1 MGKTLIALGL
11 LFILG
16 ACAVVVSVES
26 GSLEVVLKLS
36 QQRTPV
42 AVADFQFIVK
52 VESATESWTKT
63 VPVGYLDQPVRVKF
77 GNLPPGRY
85 TVEVEAQV
93 RDSYNYNYWH
103 FLSFVRVPNVLV
115 EPGKV
120 TVVEVTINPYQVQK

>member
-26 GSLEVVLKLS
+26 GNLEVVLKLS
-36 QQRTPV
+36 EQKGVDPR
-42 AVADFQFIVK
+42 ADFQFIVAVMK
-52 VESATESWTKT
+52 SAIESWSET
-63 VPVGYLDQPVRVKF
+63 VPVGDLNQPVFVKF
-77 GNLPPGRY
+77 KNLPSGRY
-85 TVEVEAQV
+85 TVEVKAQV
-93 RDSYNYNYWH
+93 LDSSGKWR

>member
-36 QQRTPV
+36 QQKAD

-93 RDSYNYNYWH
+93 RDSYGDWR

>member
-36 QQRTPV
+36 QQR
-42 AVADFQFIVK
+42 AVAEADFRFIVK
-52 VESATESWTKT
+52 VESATELWSKT
-63 VPVGYLDQPVRVKF
+63 VPVGYLNQPVFVKF
-77 GNLPPGRY
+77 KNLPPGRY
-85 TVEVEAQV
+85 TVEVEARV
-93 RDSYNYNYWH
+93 LDSSGEWR

>member
-26 GSLEVVLKLS
+26 GGLWVILKLS
-36 QQRTPV
+36 NQKDVTLV
-42 AVADFQFIVK
+42 GNFQFTVK
-52 VESATESWTKT
+52 VKSDGALWLKTEQVG
-63 VPVGYLDQPVRVKF
+63 VPDQPVRVKF
-77 GNLPPGRY
+77 ENLPPGRY
-85 TVEVEAQV
+85 TVEVEARV
-93 RDSYNYNYWH
+93 LDSSGEWC

>member
-36 QQRTPV
+36 QQKGVDPR
-42 AVADFQFIVK
+42 ADFQFIVK

-63 VPVGYLDQPVRVKF
+63 VPVGYLDRPVPVKF

-93 RDSYNYNYWH
+93 LGSDNNWR

>member
-26 GSLEVVLKLS
+26 GSVEVVLKLS
-36 QQRTPV
+36 EQKTTG
-42 AVADFQFIVK
+42 AEADFRFIIAVK
-52 VESATESWTKT
+52 SATESWTKT
-63 VPVGYLDQPVRVKF
+63 MPVGYLDQPVSVEF
-77 GNLPPGRY
+77 ENLPPGRY

-93 RDSYNYNYWH
+93 RDSSNAWR

>member
-36 QQRTPV
+36 QQKGVDPR
-42 AVADFQFIVK
+42 ADFRFIVK
-52 VESATESWTKT
+52 VKSATGSWTKIEPVGNLGEP
-63 VPVGYLDQPVRVKF
+63 VPVKF
-77 GNLPPGRY
+77 ENLPPGRY

-93 RDSYNYNYWH
+93 LDSSNVWR